1 MVIEPGDF
9 LLCNDRVYDIVG
21 IYEVLIV
28 VYDKVELIQIS
39 GKGITDISADLD
51 WIYTSGNYRKLMLEE

>member
-1 MVIEPGDF
+1 MI
-9 LLCNDRVYDIVG
+9 
-21 IYEVLIV
+21 EVLIV